1 MNVHLFMDEEILR
14 AFYLFTI
21 SYDYDH
27 EKHVVITYHTSLLF
41 QTIADSNFFRCIPTK
56 MASNDYPRSHFG
68 ALVAVATANILQG
81 VLGWGFVVACL
92 SSRKVRSKAFD
103 LFVVIIVI
111 PDAILVTEFG
121 INTIIK
127 LSLWDGLTKPKL
139 NWQVQSVHDWVQMF
153 YYVTNFYMNAVIAY
167 QIFKMAKMSM
177 KFQRYKAPSI
187 KRILVWSGIVYLL
200 AGLYATWFV
209 IDAPWGMIH
218 RREKDNKIDG
228 YGNDIF
234 PKNAV
239 IVIYFTVLIVPMVYV
254 FGCFTY
260 IRCNNLIDGMGNS
273 KPLYNYFMR
282 IMYIF
287 IFFYIPGVVMNLL
300 RDAYLNKEFWS
311 GIFIDFLFPLQ
322 SFVTLWFAAPKADI
336 AHALNAFYFRLS
348 CGRFGELIT
357 ESNRMATMSTLVSY
371 RTSVHS
377 TNVIDGSDRTNRT
390 DMIDRSDRAT
400 DRSNSNEIKSSTD
413 SGKSDGDEATK
424 EISTEEEREEIKP
437 DNEQEIEGEESSTF
451 IDKPWVHYM
460 RDYPRYGPALS
471 DNDNIVEAS
480 TVRDSH
486 V

>member
-1 MNVHLFMDEEILR
+1 
-14 AFYLFTI
+14 
-21 SYDYDH
+21 
-27 EKHVVITYHTSLLF
+27 
-41 QTIADSNFFRCIPTK
+41 
-56 MASNDYPRSHFG
+56 MATNSDYPRSHFG
-68 ALVAVATANILQG
+68 ALVAVATANMLQS
-81 VLGWGFVVACL
+81 VLAWSFVVACL
-92 SSRKVRSKAFD
+92 SSKKVRSNVFS

-153 YYVTNFYMNAVIAY
+153 YYVTNFYMNAVISY
-167 QIFKMAKMSM
+167 QIFLMAKLAM
-177 KFQRYKAPSI
+177 KFQRYKSPSI
-187 KRILVWSGIVYLL
+187 RRILVWSGIVYLL

-209 IDAPWGMIH
+209 IDVPWGMIH

-239 IVIYFTVLIVPMVYV
+239 IAIYFTVLIAPMIYV

-282 IMYIF
+282 IIYIF
-287 IFFYIPGVVMNLL
+287 IFFYVPGVVMNLL
-300 RDAYLNKEFWS
+300 RDAYLNKEFWT

-336 AHALNAFYFRLS
+336 ADALNAFYFRLS
-348 CGRFGELIT
+348 CGRFGKLIT
-357 ESNRMATMSTLVSY
+357 DNVRMATVSTLVSY
-371 RTSVHS
+371 RTTVHS
-377 TNVIDGSDRTNRT
+377 NNVLDESDRTTPTT
-390 DMIDRSDRAT
+390 DVVDRSGAT
-400 DRSNSNEIKSSTD
+400 DRSISDRARDRSISNKLKSSTD
-413 SGKSDGDEATK
+413 SRKSDGDEGTK
-424 EISTEEEREEIKP
+424 EMKRDEEWEEIKP
-437 DNEQEIEGEESSTF
+437 DDEQPIEGEESSMF
-451 IDKPWVHYM
+451 VDKPWVHYM
-460 RDYPRYGPALS
+460 RDCPRYGPPLS
-471 DNDNIVEAS
+471 DNDNIGEAS
-480 TVRDSH
+480 TVRDSN